1 LTHYEILGIS
11 GAASIDEIRT
21 AYNTLIKLSHAN
33 TNSSDEARQ
42 FAAQL
47 REAFEVLSDPI
58 RRTQY
63 DHSLYGAPP
72 QQASVEYVVEED
84 PSEVYRREYIQRKQS
99 EKEDAHRVNEEWRK
113 GIFRIMR
120 LLNFVI
126 LAVAIVQTIDYFLP
140 GRIYEESSIREWSEQ
155 RGGGRHKYIAC
166 MIKTM
171 HFTIRVPCSLYY
183 GYHYNADDPQ
193 PLFIRETT
201 VFKIPRT
208 VSYEDGKKMITL
220 TLPDT
225 IYSFG
230 LTKPLFLLGVTIG
243 ILLIRRYNYSTFQFC
258 FMPVCVLFIV
268 LVWI

>member
-21 AYNTLIKLSHAN
+21 AYNTLITTSQAN
-33 TNSSDEARQ
+33 PNSSDEALQ
-42 FAAQL
+42 FSAQL

-72 QQASVEYVVEED
+72 QQAAVEYVVEEED
-84 PSEVYRREYIQRKQS
+84 PAEVYRREYIQKKQL
-99 EKEDAHRVNEEWRK
+99 EKEEAHRVNEAWRK
-113 GIFRIMR
+113 GIFRMMR
-120 LLNFVI
+120 VVNFVI
-126 LAVAIVQTIDYFLP
+126 LAVAITQTIDYFLP
-140 GRIYEESSIREWSEQ
+140 GRIYEETSFHEWSEQ
-155 RGGGRHKYIAC
+155 RGGGKHRYFAC
-166 MIKTM
+166 MIKTA
-171 HFTIRVPCSLYY
+171 HFTLRVPCDLYY

-193 PLFIRETT
+193 SLYVLETT

-208 VSYEDGKKMITL
+208 ISYEDGKKMITL

-230 LTKPLFLLGVTIG
+230 LTKPLFLLGVTFG

-258 FMPVCVLFIV
+258 FMPVCVLFML
-268 LVWI
+268 LVI